1 MTVGYETQDLTSILA
16 EILPENLFKNL
27 DNRQC
32 RRLEIILRSHLGQS
46 QVEICSALGC
56 SKDTA
61 RYWMAIAKKPS
72 SDSWQD
78 ACVGRPKMVNDE
90 YLQRLQELVT
100 SSPKEH
106 GYAFK
111 RWTARCLSQHLSNE
125 LGIQISDR
133 HVNRLLKQMGL
144 STRNSQPPARV
155 KESSSSK
162 AKPGR
167 IKIQD
172 LNPSAYSQFNDSLWW
187 FQNQI

>member
-1 MTVGYETQDLTSILA
+1 MNVSYETQDLTSILA
-16 EILPENLFKNL
+16 EMFPENLLKKV
-27 DNRQC
+27 DHRHR

-56 SKDTA
+56 SKDMA
-61 RYWMAIAKKPS
+61 RYWMAIANRPA

-78 ACVGRPKMVNDE
+78 TCIGRPKMVNEE

-111 RWTARCLSQHLSNE
+111 RWTAKCLSQHLSTE

-144 STRNSQPPARV
+144 STRDSQYQT
-155 KESSSSK
+155 KSDESDSSK
-162 AKPGR
+162 SASGR
-167 IKIQD
+167 IRIQD
-172 LNPSAYSQFNDSLWW
+172 LNPSASSQLNDSLWW